1 MKNVRVVE
9 NGIQAKEVIEQ
20 FLKKSAYSIIIYSS
34 PTVRL
39 FSLTL

>member
-1 MKNVRVVE
+1 MKNLRVVE
-9 NGIQAKEVIEQ
+9 NGIQAKEIIEQ
-20 FLKKSAYSIIIYSS
+20 FLKKSTYSIIIYSS